1 MKVTGV
7 LPDMIDLVE
16 WKLRNAGIRTVK
28 LVGSMP
34 VTERESV
41 LNAFRDTESEKQV
54 SVILM
59 SLKAGGEGLNLQ
71 VWTCFSSKRKVWVL
85 TRRSF

>member
-1 MKVTGV
+1 MDIASVS
-7 LPDMIDLVE
+7 LNIDMIDLVE
-16 WKLRNAGIRTVK
+16 WKLRSAGIRTVK

-34 VTERESV
+34 VAERESV
-41 LNAFRDTESEKQV
+41 LNAFRDVETDKQV

-71 VWTCFSSKRKVWVL
+71 VCR
-85 TRRSF
+85 